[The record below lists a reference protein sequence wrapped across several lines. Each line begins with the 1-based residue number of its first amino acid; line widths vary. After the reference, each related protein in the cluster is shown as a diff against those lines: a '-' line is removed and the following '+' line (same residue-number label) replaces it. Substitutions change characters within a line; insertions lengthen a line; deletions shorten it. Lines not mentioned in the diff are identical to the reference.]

1 MQCDWS
7 LPMVYRWINNKMTS
21 LWEFIPFFYKN
32 KNVKFIWNNSYLNVQ
47 NKESSAFLDTVAVRE
62 CDGRPRPQLSH
73 FVYTQKTH
81 KFNFLNNLTF

>member
-1 MQCDWS
+1 MQFDWS

-32 KNVKFIWNNSYLNVQ
+32 KNVQ

-73 FVYTQKTH
+73 FVYAQKTH